1 MNLDIYDKNLIIK
14 DSLKQ
19 IENPVILEFGVNRG
33 RSSQRFLDHILNFGG
48 NIFSIDIKDC
58 SHVISSEKWNFFQCD
73 DLDVEKILNRFPK
86 LNEGIDLLFI
96 DSYHDPSHVQK
107 LLEKWFIYIKKNGCI
122 YFDDTESYLYRIEKK
137 AILSIINDAISDV
150 IKDFYYSNYDGLI
163 YTKYFQGSGLS
174 KFQKLSEIG
183 TEPKMNKIWK
193 YNFIFSKIYLL
204 LKKIKFKIF
213 KA

>member
-1 MNLDIYDKNLIIK
+1 M
-14 DSLKQ
+14 
-19 IENPVILEFGVNRG
+19 
-33 RSSQRFLDHILNFGG
+33 
-48 NIFSIDIKDC
+48 
-58 SHVISSEKWNFFQCD
+58 
-73 DLDVEKILNRFPK
+73 
-86 LNEGIDLLFI
+86 
-96 DSYHDPSHVQK
+96 
-107 LLEKWFIYIKKNGCI
+107 EKWFIYIKKNGCI